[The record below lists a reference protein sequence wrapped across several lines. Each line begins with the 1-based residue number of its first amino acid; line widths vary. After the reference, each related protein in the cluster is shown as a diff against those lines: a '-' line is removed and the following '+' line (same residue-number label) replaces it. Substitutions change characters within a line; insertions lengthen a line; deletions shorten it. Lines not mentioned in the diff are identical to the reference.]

1 MHPPDRGC
9 VVKDAPRL
17 DDLDD
22 GDQRPTDDLVCIAGV
37 ERQQVR
43 WVWDRRIPRGKVAI
57 LDGDPGQGKSTLT
70 LTIAAKVTTGSPF
83 PDGTQPEVG
92 TVIILSAE
100 DDEADT
106 IRPRL
111 EAAGADL
118 QRCFVAPSVHQAGEP
133 PRPPELPGDL
143 AWLELQ
149 IRAAGASLVII
160 DPLMAYLDATVDSH
174 RDQDVRRVMAGLKR
188 VAESTGAAVLVVRH
202 LNKGMGA
209 ALYRGSGSIGI
220 VGAARAGL
228 LVADDPKDRGRHV
241 LALTKSNLAAM
252 PDGLAYRIVEDELYG
267 VARLVWDGT
276 TTQTA
281 TDLLRPADPDDAP
294 AQAEAEQV
302 ILELL
307 KEMDGK
313 APAKWMER
321 AAADAGVAKT
331 TLHRARKALGIVTR
345 REGFGPKSHFV
356 WVIDSNP
363 SPSTEDG
370 IYGIDA
376 IDSVQSELGLNGI
389 YGGDGDPTDDP
400 GRFTR

>member
-1 MHPPDRGC
+1 MTASPWPELANSYPQAIR
-9 VVKDAPRL
+9 A
-17 DDLDD
+17 DLDA
-22 GDQRPTDDLVCIAGV
+22 GDQPRMDDLVCIADV

-43 WVWDRRIPRGKVAI
+43 WLWDRRIPLGKVAI

-118 QRCFVAPSVHQAGEP
+118 KRCFVAPSVHQADEP
-133 PRPPELPGDL
+133 PRPPQLPGDL

-149 IRAAGASLVII
+149 IRAASASLVII

-188 VAESTGAAVLVVRH
+188 VAESTGAAILVVRH
-202 LNKGMGA
+202 LNKGQGA

-220 VGAARAGL
+220 VGAARAGM
-228 LVADDPKDRGRHV
+228 LVADDPQDPGRHV

-267 VARLVWDGT
+267 VARVVWDGA

-281 TDLLRPADPDDAP
+281 TDLLRPADPDEAP
-294 AQAEAEQV
+294 AQAEAEG
-302 ILELL
+302 ILREIMTDVA
-307 KEMDGK
+307 EHGRIS
-313 APAKWMER
+313 AKR
-321 AAADAGVAKT
+321 VKQLAAQAGVSER
-331 TLHRARKALGIVTR
+331 TLDRARKALGVVSR
-345 REGFGPKSHFV
+345 REGFGAAAQYVWTMPAMDAQHPKPGEHGMHAMYASQTVLGTPGEH
-356 WVIDSNP
+356 
-363 SPSTEDG
+363 ED
-370 IYGIDA
+370 
-376 IDSVQSELGLNGI
+376 
-389 YGGDGDPTDDP
+389 DDP

>member
-1 MHPPDRGC
+1 M
-9 VVKDAPRL
+9 
-17 DDLDD
+17 
-22 GDQRPTDDLVCIAGV
+22 TDDLVCIADV

-43 WVWDRRIPRGKVAI
+43 WLWDRRIPLGKVAI

-83 PDGTQPEVG
+83 PDGAQPEVG

-118 QRCFVAPSVHQAGEP
+118 GRCFVAPSVHRADEP

-149 IRAAGASLVII
+149 IRAARASLVII

-202 LNKGMGA
+202 LNKGLGA

-228 LVADDPKDRGRHV
+228 LVADDPQDPGRHV

-267 VARLVWDGT
+267 VARVVWDGA

-321 AAADAGVAKT
+321 QAADAGVAKT
-331 TLHRARKALGIVTR
+331 TLHRARKALGVVTR

-356 WVIDSNP
+356 WSIDAGPPQHENN
-363 SPSTEDG
+363 G
-370 IYGIDA
+370 INGIDA
-376 IDSVQSELGLNGI
+376 IGSVHSELGTDGI
-389 YGGDGDPTDDP
+389 YGGDDPTDDP